1 MTVTKM
7 DHALLSFA
15 FLGHLSAP
23 TRRSQGKPPPEPKGR
38 DAKSKG

>member
-15 FLGHLSAP
+15 FLGALSPPA
-23 TRRSQGKPPPEPKGR
+23 RRNHGKPPPAPKGR
-38 DAKSKG
+38 DAKSKS